1 MNDINREAGERLRRL
16 DEFTVADLESIR
28 LLLRG
33 DSIIDLRR
41 LDLADEGEAREFL
54 VAQELRP
61 DESVDRVRMDH
72 VKSEAVAYLRRQFEY
87 PLPQPVDQASVPE
100 LLILAGRKGHA

>member
-1 MNDINREAGERLRRL
+1 MNDINRESGERRKRL
-16 DEFTVADLESIR
+16 KEFTLADLESIR

-33 DSIIDLRR
+33 DSIIALRR

-61 DESVDRVRMDH
+61 EESADRVRMDH
-72 VKSEAVAYLRRQFEY
+72 VKSEAVAYLRRQFDY
-87 PLPQPVDQASVPE
+87 PIPRPVEGASVPE